1 MRKNRRE
8 NSLVEAPFSLTGI
21 YVSNMLGII
30 LLLILYVGNRRRIRE
45 MGFEYFQILVM
56 IVSAF
61 ICCLIDPLI
70 FTLDGRPGMIA
81 KLVVLL
87 GNMVLFAS
95 TIITGAC
102 WIFFLGNH
110 LNGRIKQWHK
120 TVLFCV
126 AGASLALLVVNLFVP
141 VVFTVSEENV
151 YTRGP
156 LYWVYVAVDCACMI
170 DSLILYLVSKKHGGI
185 LKFFPVWSYIL
196 PVVVGM
202 TAQSLFY
209 GISVVWPCVAISV
222 AGIFTSLQTES
233 IFIDPLTG
241 LFNRA
246 YLDNLQRSL
255 VRRKRSGYSCIM
267 LDLNGFKNINDTFG
281 HGVGDEA
288 MKQAGEILKT
298 AVGSLGSV
306 IRYAGDEFII
316 ILNTAEE
323 KEILACRGS
332 IEKGFSD
339 FNAAKTKPYRLSASM
354 GHGVLDLENEPMGEF
369 MTRIDKDMYENKRQ
383 YYEQHADCDRRKR

>member
-1 MRKNRRE
+1 M
-8 NSLVEAPFSLTGI
+8 EAQFSLTGI

-30 LLLILYVGNRRRIRE
+30 LLLVLYIGNRRRIRE
-45 MGFEYFQILVM
+45 MGHEYYQILVM

-70 FTLDGRPGMIA
+70 FTLDGKPGMFA
-81 KLVVLL
+81 RLVVLI
-87 GNMVLFAS
+87 GNMILFAS
-95 TIITGAC
+95 TVITGAS
-102 WIFFLGNH
+102 WIFFLGSH
-110 LNGRIKQWHK
+110 LNGSVKKWHQ
-120 TVLFCV
+120 TILFCV
-126 AGASLALLVVNLFVP
+126 AGAGLGLLVVNLFVP
-141 VVFTVSEENV
+141 VVFSVSEQNV

-156 LYWVYVAVDCACMI
+156 LFWVYVAVDCACMV
-170 DSLILYLVSKKHGGI
+170 DSVLLYIVSKKHGGI
-185 LKFFPVWSYIL
+185 LKFFPLWSYIM
-196 PVVVGM
+196 PVVIGM
-202 TAQSLFY
+202 TTQSLFY

-255 VRRKRSGYSCIM
+255 IRRKRSGYSCIM
-267 LDLNGFKNINDTFG
+267 LDLNGFKSINDNFG

-306 IRYAGDEFII
+306 IRYAGDEFVI
-316 ILNTAEE
+316 ILNTVEDE
-323 KEILACRGS
+323 EILACCQS
-332 IEKGFSD
+332 IEKGFAD
-339 FNAAKTKPYRLSASM
+339 FNTAGTKPYRLSASM
-354 GHGVLDLENEPMGEF
+354 GHGKLDLEHEPMEAF
-369 MTRIDKDMYENKRQ
+369 MTRIDKDMYENKRL
-383 YYEQHADCDRRKR
+383 YYQQHADLDRRRQ